1 MATRTILITGAGGE
15 IGHSLSEALSGRAD
29 CEVVLLDVK
38 VPQGSR
44 TSISPKG
51 VTQHWVEGDITDKA
65 ALDALFSRFDFTD
78 IIHLAAILSTG
89 GERDPLKAHLV
100 NVEGSL
106 NLLERARL
114 QSEARRALGKKPTVF
129 VFPSSIAAYGIG
141 SPALKYQSGSVQ
153 EGQFLNPITMY
164 GINKLYVEHLGRY
177 YSTNFGSLAG
187 DRGMLD
193 FRSVRFPGLLS
204 ADTVPTGGTS
214 DYGPEMIHAAAQ
226 GKPYKC
232 FVSAKTSLPFMA
244 MPDAVH
250 CLLSLMD
257 APSERL
263 TQRVYNVTSFTI
275 TAEEIRTLTTTAF
288 PSAAIDFVIDAKRHA
303 IVESWPVDMND
314 AAARRDW
321 NWAPRFDKQATFFE
335 YLIPR
340 IRTRYQ
346 ASKSGSASSS
356 AHC

>member
-1 MATRTILITGAGGE
+1 
-15 IGHSLSEALSGRAD
+15 
-29 CEVVLLDVK
+29 
-38 VPQGSR
+38 
-44 TSISPKG
+44 
-51 VTQHWVEGDITDKA
+51 
-65 ALDALFSRFDFTD
+65 
-78 IIHLAAILSTG
+78 
-89 GERDPLKAHLV
+89 
-100 NVEGSL
+100 
-106 NLLERARL
+106 
-114 QSEARRALGKKPTVF
+114 
-129 VFPSSIAAYGIG
+129 
-141 SPALKYQSGSVQ
+141 
-153 EGQFLNPITMY
+153 
-164 GINKLYVEHLGRY
+164 
-177 YSTNFGSLAG
+177 
-187 DRGMLD
+187 
-193 FRSVRFPGLLS
+193 
-204 ADTVPTGGTS
+204 
-214 DYGPEMIHAAAQ
+214 
-226 GKPYKC
+226 
-232 FVSAKTSLPFMA
+232 MA

>member
-1 MATRTILITGAGGE
+1 MATRTILITGASGE
-15 IGHSLSEALSGRAD
+15 IGHSLSETLASRPD
-29 CEVVLLDVK
+29 CEVVLLDMK

-44 TSISPKG
+44 TSISPTG
-51 VTQHWVEGDITDKA
+51 VTQHWVDGDITDKA
-65 ALDALFSRFDFTD
+65 ALDALFARFDFTD

-106 NLLERARL
+106 NLLERARQ
-114 QSEARRALGKKPTVF
+114 QSEARRPLGKKPTVF

-141 SPALKYQSGSVQ
+141 SPAQKYQSGATQ

-187 DRGMLD
+187 DRGMID

-226 GKPYKC
+226 GKPYNC
-232 FVSAKTSLPFMA
+232 FVSAKTALPFMA

-257 APSERL
+257 APAENL
-263 TQRVYNVTSFTI
+263 MQRVYNVTSFSI
-275 TAEEIRTLTTTAF
+275 TAEEIRTVTTKAF
-288 PSAAIDFVIDAKRHA
+288 PAAKIEFVIDAKRHA

-314 AAARRDW
+314 AAARKDW
-321 NWAPRFDKQATFFE
+321 GWAPRLNRDATFNE

-340 IRTRYQ
+340 IKTRYQ
-346 ASKSGSASSS
+346 VSKASGSTSA